1 MDQVA
6 HIRYEGGALLLP
18 AQNPYDREIVFEEAK
33 FCARRYGI
41 ASMQL
46 GRKQLGISI
55 SEADA
60 RIPCAKCGKPI
71 GLVSFLVD
79 RQRFCTPCAKWQF

>member
-46 GRKQLGISI
+46 G
-55 SEADA
+55 
-60 RIPCAKCGKPI
+60 
-71 GLVSFLVD
+71 
-79 RQRFCTPCAKWQF
+79 WQFGTRNRRKWSKQTTTDLSYMPR